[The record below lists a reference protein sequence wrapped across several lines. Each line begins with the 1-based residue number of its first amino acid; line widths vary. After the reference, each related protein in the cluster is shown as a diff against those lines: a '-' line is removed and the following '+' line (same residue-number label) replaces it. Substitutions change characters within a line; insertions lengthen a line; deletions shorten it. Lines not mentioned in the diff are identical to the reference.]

1 MQRPDDGVWVSP
13 GPELDAL
20 ARHVSDIVIPTLVTG
35 MALPESLPADV
46 DLSDTGES
54 LVVRLVGGRRTRA
67 HDRARA
73 LSLEAYFEA
82 MEQDVKFPPITSE
95 FE

>member
-1 MQRPDDGVWVSP
+1 M
-13 GPELDAL
+13 
-20 ARHVSDIVIPTLVTG
+20 
-35 MALPESLPADV
+35 

-54 LVVRLVGGRRTRA
+54 LVNRLVRGGSTRA
-67 HDRARA
+67 HDRART
-73 LSLEAYFEA
+73 LSLKAYFEA